1 MRIGLPSSP
10 SWFLFLC
17 VSLLLSTSSFGFQSD
32 ELLLDGE
39 EFGLDGGR
47 SPDPARATR
56 TLSTSPTARRRSFDL
71 GSDPDSK
78 IQFALEHAFGDSD
91 FTPAGIFSA
100 RLKTFSH
107 GGQLTRL
114 RSFGSRETSSVRQK
128 RRISKLVE
136 GDDFYRVRLPFN
148 ALSPPAR
155 EYIVSSVKARCLSP
169 RDALDEHIVIHM
181 EGVNILAVNYG
192 SPGSCPYPR
201 QMKLPTKW
209 SFKSH
214 TVLKNSDQAPSP
226 RLLTPVF
233 PEEVVGDKVEGEEA
247 QPPERSFWAKYW
259 MYLIPLGLIVMNAMT
274 QAMNMA
280 EEPGTG
286 GQPGAQTQQAIF
298 GRGQAAAVRRR

>member
-32 ELLLDGE
+32 ELLLDDE
-39 EFGLDGGR
+39 EFGLEGGR
-47 SPDPARATR
+47 SHDPAPATR
-56 TLSTSPTARRRSFDL
+56 TVPTPPTVRRRSFDS

-78 IQFALEHAFGDSD
+78 ILFALEHAFGDSD
-91 FTPAGIFSA
+91 FTPAGTFSA
-100 RLKTFSH
+100 RLKTSSH
-107 GGQLTRL
+107 GGQTLTKL
-114 RSFGSRETSSVRQK
+114 RFTRNIFSETEKANFK
-128 RRISKLVE
+128 RLVE
-136 GDDFYRVRLPFN
+136 GDDFYRVRLPSN
-148 ALSPPAR
+148 ALSPPGR

-214 TVLKNSDQAPSP
+214 TVLKNSDQAP
-226 RLLTPVF
+226 RTPVF
-233 PEEVVGDKVEGEEA
+233 TEEVVGEKVEGEEA

-280 EEPGTG
+280 EEPGTA
-286 GQPGAQTQQAIF
+286 GQAGAQTQQAIA